1 MPDCSC
7 GGWRA
12 QCARV
17 CGWAAALTVV
27 AVFVGL
33 GGCVSPGSTP
43 GPPGNNDDV
52 DLARAI
58 EEADIVKVADGYF
71 YLANPYKGLM
81 IVDGRD
87 MDNPTLSGVLPL
99 GGRGVELYLVGEQ
112 AYVFTSAD
120 FYTCAGEPVGF
131 DALNDDGIIQPDYEG
146 SRLWVIDVS
155 DKTAPQVD
163 AQFDFDGFVQAT
175 RRVGDAIYATGNET
189 IDVTDLEGHG
199 VFVTSFN
206 IADPENIVEAD
217 SVDFAAY
224 VENIH
229 VSAEAIYVYGP
240 DPTVDDT
247 SLISLVDISDPAG
260 DLLVRDQ
267 FRVPGEPI
275 SRYALDER
283 NDTLRVVTERFDRSR
298 WIRTV
303 DLYVYDVSNPDDI
316 DRLSDLELTEGYN
329 TLETARF
336 DGDRAYVVSSRQDD
350 PMMILDLS
358 DPAEPVVAGTA
369 EVPGSST
376 HIVPAGD
383 RLFAVG
389 YDSRWGYR
397 PSVAMYDVSNA
408 ADVRRLSSI
417 IVGDLW
423 SFDTESEATVD
434 EKALRVLLDDD
445 LIMLPFSMY
454 DREEFEYVEALQIIE
469 ITPSILRERGLIE
482 HTGRVRRTN
491 IEDGRLWVL
500 SDLAFQSL
508 DIDDLDAPT
517 SLASIELIDE
527 QELLDAGLINCV
539 DALRY
544 WGTPLYYYY
553 GGSGVYCG
561 AGAVPFMAVS
571 LVGLV
576 GLKRR
581 RRRG

>member
-1 MPDCSC
+1 MLARKS
-7 GGWRA
+7 GGQRTLSV
-12 QCARV
+12 CAF
-17 CGWAAALTVV
+17 GWMLTVV
-27 AVFVGL
+27 WA
-33 GGCVSPGSTP
+33 GGCTSPGSTP
-43 GPPGNNDDV
+43 QPPGNNDDV

-58 EEADIVKVADGYF
+58 EEADIVKVANGYF

-81 IVDGRD
+81 IVDGQD
-87 MDNPTLSGVLPL
+87 MDHPTLSGVLPL
-99 GGRGVELYLVGEQ
+99 GGRGIELFLVGER

-120 FYTCAGEPVGF
+120 FYACAGEPVGY
-131 DALNDDGIIQPDYEG
+131 DSLSDDGIVQPDYEG

-155 DKTAPQVD
+155 DKTAPEVE

-175 RRVGDAIYATGNET
+175 RRVGDAIYATGNAA
-189 IDVTDLEGHG
+189 IDLSNLQGEG

-229 VSAEAIYVYGP
+229 VSTEAIYVYGP

-247 SLISLVDISDPAG
+247 SLISLVDISDPTG

-267 FRVPGEPI
+267 FRVPGEPVD
-275 SRYALDER
+275 RYALDER
-283 NDTLRVVTERFDRSR
+283 DGTLRVVTERFDRSR
-298 WIRTV
+298 WVRKV
-303 DLYVYDVSNPDDI
+303 ELYIYDVSNPDDI
-316 DRLSDLELTEGYN
+316 DRLSDLELSEGYGS
-329 TLETARF
+329 LEAARF
-336 DGDRAYVVSSRQDD
+336 DGDRAYVVAAWQDE

-358 DPAEPVVAGTA
+358 DPNDPVVAGTA

-383 RLFAVG
+383 RLYAVG

-397 PSVAMYDVSNA
+397 PSVAMYDVSDP

-423 SFDTESEATVD
+423 SYDTESEATVD
-434 EKALRVLLDDD
+434 EKALRVLEDEG
-445 LIMLPFSMY
+445 LILLPFSTY
-454 DREEFEYVEALQIIE
+454 DRDEFEYVEALQIIE
-469 ITPSILRERGLIE
+469 ITPTILRERGLIE

-491 IEDGRLWVL
+491 IEDDRLWVL

-508 DIDDLDAPT
+508 DIDDLDAPE
-517 SLASIELIDE
+517 SLAAIELIDE

-539 DALRY
+539 DSLRY

-553 GGSGVYCG
+553 GGSSFFCG
-561 AGAVPFMAVS
+561 AGAVPFMTMTLA
-571 LVGLV
+571 GLV
-576 GLKRR
+576 GLSWRR
-581 RRRG
+581 RRQ